1 MVTADMM
8 LRDRTSIVAATTT
21 SKPVSSLATTAK
33 PLSVS
38 SGINGGAA
46 AASTSSTSS
55 KPNSG
60 FSVKA
65 SSAGVLIAAVGVVWF
80 A

>member
-1 MVTADMM
+1 MNADMM
-8 LRDRTSIVAATTT
+8 LHDRTSVAAATTT
-21 SKPVSSLATTAK
+21 SKPVSSSATTAK

-46 AASTSSTSS
+46 AVSTASTSS

-65 SSAGVLIAAVGVVWF
+65 SSAGVLIAAIGLVLF